1 MKKNYFCLLALATA
15 LLQLSSCSSSDDPKT
30 PAPKTGPAELKIS
43 AGMQMSIEH
52 ATTRSVTNVAGNIM
66 TYTNLGIFV
75 WKTTTTAASG
85 GYGYENVVVSSSSTV
100 SAKEQLSPETPLYF
114 PADNSNV
121 DVYLYAP
128 RTASPTQTDM
138 KMAFA
143 VQDNQASD
151 DNYKASDFIYG
162 KATAT
167 YADKVADVTLY
178 HALSKVRFVL
188 IPATGLSVTGLSEIK
203 LTGVQKAATI
213 NMPVAPGG
221 SAPWLTWSLD
231 SDGDAANKNVNT
243 STTAATTGDV
253 IIANLTTDGDIET
266 HATTTTDGVAAVI
279 PPQAGTNI
287 HVQVTIGS
295 KYAVAS
301 LSAITFEA
309 GKAYTVNLNIQG
321 SGLTVNVVEIKDW
334 TDETTPANLN
344 LDTWNDL

>member
-30 PAPKTGPAELKIS
+30 PDPNTGPAELKIS
-43 AGMQMSIEH
+43 ANMQMSVEH
-52 ATTRSVTNVAGNIM
+52 ATTRSVTNVAGTTM

-75 WKTTTTAASG
+75 WKTTTTAASD
-85 GYGYENVVVSSSSTV
+85 GYGYQNVVVSSSSTI
-100 SAKEQLSPETPLYF
+100 STKEQLTPATPLYF
-114 PADNSNV
+114 PADNSDV

-128 RTASPTQTDM
+128 RSASPSQTDM

-143 VQDNQASD
+143 VQADQASD

-231 SDGDAANKNVNT
+231 SDGDAATKNVNT
-243 STTAATTGDV
+243 STSAATGDV
-253 IIANLTTDGDIET
+253 IVANSTDVDIET
-266 HATTTTDGVAAVI
+266 HATTDGVAAVI
-279 PPQAGTNI
+279 PPQAGTGIN
-287 HVQVTIGS
+287 VQVTIGL

-301 LSAITFEA
+301 LSAITFDA
-309 GKAYTVNLNIQG
+309 GKAYTINLNIQG

-334 TDETTPANLN
+334 TAVDASDLNLN
-344 LDTWNDL
+344 TWNNVTP